1 MESQRR
7 KRQQINIFCPFVV
20 SFVVHSLVIILMSV
34 LFLGSSPDTKPPVLT
49 LSFDDSEDMDLVELT
64 SVVIEEPPSEIDS
77 TQSQSGDTAVLVS
90 EEVNIDIGDLETV
103 EPQLEETIFTAKSE
117 WLTQTYTANK
127 VSAVPAIRSSVS
139 HQNKSDR
146 NGIGEG
152 LKSGMKERLTNYGA
166 GTGDVQ
172 ISIAWD
178 NYNDIDVWVVLR
190 NGSNG
195 GTISWMNR
203 YLANGFL
210 DIDKNVQ
217 PETNKAIENIFWPT
231 NSAPYCEYTVYVQH
245 YRQWDKIGT
254 TRVLIRILVDGN
266 ETFKQITINPTH
278 GLKKVHT
285 FTRKPKKSIKPQNN
299 QNQAVRI
306 EEPNVSP
313 VETTKDP
320 YEGLIQQ
327 APTFQ

>member
-20 SFVVHSLVIILMSV
+20 SFVAHSLVFVLMSV
-34 LFLGSSPDTKPPVLT
+34 VFLGSSPDTKSPVLT
-49 LSFDDSEDMDLVELT
+49 LSFDASEDTDPVELA
-64 SVVIEEPPSEIDS
+64 SVVIEEPTSEIDS
-77 TQSQSGDTAVLVS
+77 KDGQSSDVAVLVN
-90 EEVNIDIGDLETV
+90 EEVNIDIGYIETA
-103 EPQLEETIFTAKSE
+103 EPQLEATISPAKSE
-117 WLTQTYTANK
+117 WLTQTYAANK
-127 VSAVPAIRSSVS
+127 AFSDPAIRSSVS
-139 HQNKSDR
+139 NQNKSDG

-152 LKSGMKERLTNYGA
+152 VKSDMKERLTRHGA

-172 ISIAWD
+172 VSIAWD

-190 NGSNG
+190 NGSYSG
-195 GTISWMNR
+195 SISWMSR

-231 NSAPYCEYTVYVQH
+231 NSAPYCEYTVYIQH
-245 YRQWDKIGT
+245 YRKWDKIGP
-254 TRVLIRILVDGN
+254 TRVLIRILVDGK
-266 ETFKQITINPTH
+266 ETFKQIMINPTH

-285 FTRKPKKSIKPQNN
+285 FTRKPTKLTKPMKQSP
-299 QNQAVRI
+299 VFRI
-306 EEPNVSP
+306 EEPDTHSA
-313 VETTKDP
+313 ETTEDS